1 MKKYIVY
8 FAIVMMFIGSTES
21 RLFSQEEIIIESEGE
36 IKSSATV
43 SSALD
48 MVADSV
54 EIRPQKISS
63 RYNWEKALSFPLEI
77 VFLPV
82 ELFFKHISCYYPFE
96 EQLTP
101 RFLFGILIKFELRL
115 YKTSLRRYLFV

>member
-8 FAIVMMFIGSTES
+8 FGIVMMFIGSTES

-77 VFLPV
+77 VFV
-82 ELFFKHISCYYPFE
+82 
-96 EQLTP
+96 
-101 RFLFGILIKFELRL
+101 LR
-115 YKTSLRRYLFV
+115 